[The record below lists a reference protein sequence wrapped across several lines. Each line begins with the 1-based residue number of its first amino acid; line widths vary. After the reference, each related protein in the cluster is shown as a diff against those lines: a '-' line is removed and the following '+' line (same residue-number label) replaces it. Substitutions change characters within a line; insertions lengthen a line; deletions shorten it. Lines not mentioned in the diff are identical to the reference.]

1 MRSSAQ
7 QRWQQRGILQRW
19 CTMRK
24 RIMPL
29 RLWHTAAWY
38 GHGQGRD
45 EFVPPV
51 PYRYSQTTEIGPPG
65 LESHSKSLLRNSAQ
79 FLTEAGEEPL
89 CGDDALRGH

>member
-19 CTMRK
+19 CTVRK

-29 RLWHTAAWY
+29 RLWHTAARY

-45 EFVPPV
+45 ECVPPV
-51 PYRYSQTTEIGPPG
+51 PYRHSQATEIGHPG
-65 LESHSKSLLRNSAQ
+65 LETHSKYLLHNSTKDMVKNNFPDCLSHSILA
-79 FLTEAGEEPL
+79 TE
-89 CGDDALRGH
+89 